1 MGLNQKKPGTS
12 RIYLPTGGCDMARNS
27 LKKRFRE
34 NTMIIEELE
43 SSVVTG
49 PKVRDGE
56 GPELLALSGKKQLLQ
71 GPVATQVYNEL
82 GKYNET
88 ANL

>member
-1 MGLNQKKPGTS
+1 
-12 RIYLPTGGCDMARNS
+12 MARKS
-27 LKKRFRE
+27 LKERFRA

-43 SSVVTG
+43 CSVVTG
-49 PKVRDGE
+49 PKVRE

-71 GPVATQVYNEL
+71 GSVATQVYNEL
-82 GKYNET
+82 GELGKYNEM

>member
-1 MGLNQKKPGTS
+1 
-12 RIYLPTGGCDMARNS
+12 MARKS
-27 LKKRFRE
+27 LKERFRA
-34 NTMIIEELE
+34 NTIIIEELE

-49 PKVRDGE
+49 PKVRDGG
-56 GPELLALSGKKQLLQ
+56 GPELLALSDKKQLSQ

-88 ANL
+88 ATHWSLGWLPRKRESNSTQG

>member
-1 MGLNQKKPGTS
+1 MGLNKKKPGTS
-12 RIYLPTGGCDMARNS
+12 RIYLPTGGCDMARKS
-27 LKKRFRE
+27 LKERFRA

-49 PKVRDGE
+49 PKVPDGG

-71 GPVATQVYNEL
+71 GPVAIQAYNKT
-82 GKYNET
+82 GQ
-88 ANL
+88 

>member
-1 MGLNQKKPGTS
+1 
-12 RIYLPTGGCDMARNS
+12 MARKS
-27 LKKRFRE
+27 LKERFRA

-43 SSVVTG
+43 SSVMTG
-49 PKVRDGE
+49 PKVRDGG

-71 GPVATQVYNEL
+71 GPVATQEYNEL